1 MPLPGRFPVRYSDP
15 ITRSLCDL
23 SLEPLPEC
31 TQSWPEFWGLIHTNR
46 NLTGKCI
53 NQIAGL
59 LIYWV
64 PFFSGVTHLLV
75 IGIVLAM
82 VHETIAKNCLWK
94 TALCG
99 CCPTVLILVFRCPL
113 NLRQGSPQLRRCQ
126 LATANE
132 RLNIQTMARL
142 FIKTD
147 L

>member
-1 MPLPGRFPVRYSDP
+1 MPLPGRVPVRYSDP

-31 TQSWPEFWGLIHTNR
+31 TQSWPEFWGLIHTNQ

-75 IGIVLAM
+75 IGIVLAT
-82 VHETIAKNCLWK
+82 VHETIAK
-94 TALCG
+94 
-99 CCPTVLILVFRCPL
+99 TVFGRLLYVAAAPL
-113 NLRQGSPQLRRCQ
+113 
-126 LATANE
+126 
-132 RLNIQTMARL
+132 
-142 FIKTD
+142 F
-147 L
+147 